1 MHLNMSSVK
10 WRPFCLGLLSVYLYV
25 NIYIYVLTIML
36 TMLLPYSEST
46 KTQLG
51 ETIGISANKKK
62 IKIK

>member
-1 MHLNMSSVK
+1 MASILSRPVK
-10 WRPFCLGLLSVYLYV
+10 CISVYIYIY
-25 NIYIYVLTIML
+25 IYIYVLTIML
-36 TMLLPYSEST
+36 TMMLPYSEST